1 MEKNKENELTWRCG
15 ALQGILKEAHSL
27 FAMFHGPIRTLLDK
41 QPSAELA
48 RGHLRTFLTDYLSG
62 GSSKIYLWLS

>member
-1 MEKNKENELTWRCG
+1 MEKNKENESTWRYS

-27 FAMFHGPIRTLLDK
+27 FAMFHGTIRTLLER

-62 GSSKIYLWLS
+62 GCS